1 MYNLVLHL
9 GITDLHFVNIR
20 NLTTAMLPG
29 WLYSMSFHSWS
40 VIPRCNTRLY
50 IVVRSNWSENLSN
63 LLHMLHPSCYS
74 LTTQT
79 SSDMEIKS
87 FISGMNPGM
96 RNLKRIHQ
104 CDALNKPS
112 LIKLLDLKF
121 SCRSQLFVLLFF
133 SFRNLSILLRFK
145 DSHYSLLVN
154 KWIIV
159 NLVVDSGGPLNHT
172 FVFMAQMCVG
182 VVLC

>member
-1 MYNLVLHL
+1 
-9 GITDLHFVNIR
+9 
-20 NLTTAMLPG
+20 MLPG

-50 IVVRSNWSENLSN
+50 IVVRSNC
-63 LLHMLHPSCYS
+63 MLHPSCYS

-79 SSDMEIKS
+79 SSDMEIKN

-112 LIKLLDLKF
+112 LIKGKWYRSVSAINSHNIILWYLQPFLALKP
-121 SCRSQLFVLLFF
+121 
-133 SFRNLSILLRFK
+133 I
-145 DSHYSLLVN
+145 
-154 KWIIV
+154 
-159 NLVVDSGGPLNHT
+159 
-172 FVFMAQMCVG
+172 
-182 VVLC
+182 